1 MTEDADFLGDDKIFG
16 HPKDSSKITNRRI
29 AVRYVRRD
37 IKAEISVKKFL
48 TTQRRPVKLLD
59 ISSKGALIS
68 CSIRLSKKQKLKISL
83 KFKDGKT
90 FRLNAVVVYTTSLE
104 PTKYGIKFDR
114 LNNDLGEQL
123 FTSQTDLIF
132 K

>member
-1 MTEDADFLGDDKIFG
+1 MAEDADFLDDEKIFG
-16 HPKDSSKITNRRI
+16 RSKDASKINNRRI

-37 IKAEISVKKFL
+37 IAAEIAVKKFL
-48 TTQRRPVKLLD
+48 TTHRHPVKLLD
-59 ISSKGALIS
+59 ISSKGALIG
-68 CSIRLSKKQKLKISL
+68 CSVRLSKKQKLKISL

-90 FRLNAVVVYTTSLE
+90 FRLNAMVVYMTSLKYN
-104 PTKYGIKFDR
+104 KYGIKFEQ
-114 LNNDLGEQL
+114 LNNALGDQL